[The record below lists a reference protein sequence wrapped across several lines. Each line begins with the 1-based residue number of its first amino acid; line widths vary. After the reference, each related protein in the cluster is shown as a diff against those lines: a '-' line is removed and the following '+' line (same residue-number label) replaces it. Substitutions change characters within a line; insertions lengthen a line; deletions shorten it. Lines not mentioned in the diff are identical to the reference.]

1 MGRFAE
7 IPAAVLG
14 SLITGPGNSTVVD
27 ELYQQL
33 RGSPPDA
40 IVCSVGGGGLLN
52 GVMMGLERYGWE
64 DLVTVIGMET
74 QGADSLSQSVLA
86 GQLLTIPKITS
97 IATSLGVKRVSE
109 QTWEWA
115 KKENV
120 HSVTL
125 SDAHAA
131 LGCIKL
137 ADEEKLIVEPA
148 CGVSVA
154 ACYHGI
160 LEALVPRFNK
170 DSKVVIIVCGGKFPT
185 SDEAFSTLLTSLKE
199 AVQMQRQSP
208 NIGSNMGVRL

>member
-1 MGRFAE
+1 MGRFAKYL
-7 IPAAVLG
+7 AVFLS
-14 SLITGPGNSTVVD
+14 SLITRPGNSTVVD

-52 GVMMGLERYGWE
+52 GIMMGLERYGWE

-74 QGADSLSQSVLA
+74 HGADSLSQSVLA
-86 GQLLTIPKITS
+86 GQLLTMPKITS

-125 SDAHAA
+125 SDADAA
-131 LGCIKL
+131 LGCVKL
-137 ADEEKLIVEPA
+137 ADDEKLIVEPA

-154 ACYHGI
+154 ACYHRI
-160 LEALVPRFNK
+160 LEDLVPGFNK
-170 DSKVVIIVCGGKFPT
+170 DSKVVIIVCGGKFPRHM
-185 SDEAFSTLLTSLKE
+185 EPF
-199 AVQMQRQSP
+199 QYC
-208 NIGSNMGVRL
+208 